1 MHNGCMS
8 REPAQ
13 AGSRDPRGSLL
24 APAPVLRVAD
34 AEASARR
41 YSQLGFAVEWRHQ
54 FEPGFPLY
62 LGLRQDQNWLHLSEH
77 TGDAQPDTLLYL
89 YVPDIDAVAQML
101 GVAGIDDMPWGRD
114 IEVRDPDG
122 NRLRIGT
129 PCKI

>member
-1 MHNGCMS
+1 M
-8 REPAQ
+8 
-13 AGSRDPRGSLL
+13 
-24 APAPVLRVAD
+24 LRVAD

-77 TGDAQPDTLLYL
+77 TGDAQPDTLIYLYL
-89 YVPDIDAVAQML
+89 PDIDAVAQML
-101 GVAGIDDMPWGRD
+101 GVAGNDDMPWGRD

>member
-13 AGSRDPRGSLL
+13 AGSRDPRGRLL
-24 APAPVLRVAD
+24 AQAPVLRVAD

-62 LGLRQDQNWLHLSEH
+62 LGLRQDQNWLHLSALIH
-77 TGDAQPDTLLYL
+77 
-89 YVPDIDAVAQML
+89 
-101 GVAGIDDMPWGRD
+101 
-114 IEVRDPDG
+114 
-122 NRLRIGT
+122 RL
-129 PCKI
+129 